1 MKLPIMLGIVWCV
14 TGAVAAPRDPTPA
27 EMVRYI
33 GAAQREVLLAAPV
46 LRVRVIAEA
55 LRVAV
60 IERGVTVKL
69 LTGVSS
75 ANDAGSYWWGLSA
88 AGATL
93 RGINTVSGYELV
105 IDRRLRLTGDAI
117 GRALEPG
124 ERATV
129 QLERGVGVETHAR
142 AWERLWGQAKPL
154 KGVLK

>member
-1 MKLPIMLGIVWCV
+1 M
-14 TGAVAAPRDPTPA
+14 AS
-27 EMVRYI
+27 YI
-33 GAAQREVLLAAPV
+33 GAAQREVLVAAPV

-69 LTGVSS
+69 LTGVRS

-93 RGINTVSGYELV
+93 RGVGVVSGFEVV

-124 ERATV
+124 EPLRV
-129 QLERGVGVETHAR
+129 QLERGVGVESRAR
-142 AWERLWGQAKPL
+142 AWERLWEQAKPL

>member
-1 MKLPIMLGIVWCV
+1 MKLLIVLGIVWCV
-14 TGAVAAPRDPTPA
+14 TGAVAAPRDPTPV
-27 EMVRYI
+27 EMASYI
-33 GAAQREVLLAAPV
+33 GAAQREVLVAAPV

-69 LTGVSS
+69 LTGVRS

-93 RGINTVSGYELV
+93 RGVGVVSGFEVV

-124 ERATV
+124 EPLRV
-129 QLERGVGVETHAR
+129 QLERGVGVESRAR
-142 AWERLWGQAKPL
+142 AWERLWEQAKPL